1 MKLIQP
7 ALTLWLAVIVLILA
21 PFFLRIIVIEVDWK
35 TLKQLVNIV
44 GDVIK
49 KFLEII
55 CIRIQ
60 LLIGSVKMY
69 IKIKKVEKFVKK
81 IKNKLRKAGL
91 MMTETGDII
100 KIEQYKSLEKNKQ
113 QSINDINNKV
123 NQIEKF

>member
-49 KFLEII
+49 GFLKVIQ
-55 CIRIQ
+55 IRIQ